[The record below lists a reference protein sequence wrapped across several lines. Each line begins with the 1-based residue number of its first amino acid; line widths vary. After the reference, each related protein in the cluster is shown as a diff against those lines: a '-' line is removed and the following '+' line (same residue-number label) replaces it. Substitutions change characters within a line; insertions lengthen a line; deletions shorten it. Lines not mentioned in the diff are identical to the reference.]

1 MTVKQR
7 LSRSNIYMFLIPLL
21 IAAALL
27 LVCAGIAL
35 YVLETV
41 YLPKIGLSLQE
52 MHITLEQYESM
63 FAKFEVFLW
72 VYLGAVGMALLLT
85 IVLTNCFSRARSSGT
100 FPSRWSCWSQAWSV
114 WSTAIWTRRSPTPAR
129 MITLK
134 TVFPQ
139 RTGRAGQ
146 SESVAVPQAQT
157 AAGQVRD
164 RGGRPAPDRYRG
176 AHGRGARRAADADQQ
191 GVRAAAVSGAAPEPG
206 FRPLGS
212 L

>member
-1 MTVKQR
+1 M
-7 LSRSNIYMFLIPLL
+7 
-21 IAAALL
+21 
-27 LVCAGIAL
+27 
-35 YVLETV
+35 
-41 YLPKIGLSLQE
+41 
-52 MHITLEQYESM
+52 
-63 FAKFEVFLW
+63 
-72 VYLGAVGMALLLT
+72 
-85 IVLTNCFSRARSSGT
+85 CFSRAHSSGT

-114 WSTAIWTRRSPTPAR
+114 WSMEIWTRQSPTPAR

-176 AHGRGARRAADADQQ
+176 AHGRGACQPSARKGGGESIQ
-191 GVRAAAVSGAAPEPG
+191 AAAHPD
-206 FRPLGS
+206 RLGCWLPFKYALRLCYPIFNLS
-212 L
+212 LHTGLARLRGQIFSTEVNVMKNYVMTKTIRKRFAGSSSAL